1 MIASSDQVGFVQRS
15 VRRKRSEEVQPELLG
30 LHSGLLIQIFA
41 ALIANPNLLA
51 VLTTVI
57 DARGLL
63 AIRANDRD
71 VGNVDRCFHL
81 RNAT

>member
-1 MIASSDQVGFVQRS
+1 M
-15 VRRKRSEEVQPELLG
+15 LL
-30 LHSGLLIQIFA
+30 LLINVLA

>member
-1 MIASSDQVGFVQRS
+1 MGASSNRADFVQRC
-15 VRRKRSEEVQPELLG
+15 VRRKRSEGAHPELLVDV
-30 LHSGLLIQIFA
+30 FA
-41 ALIANPNLLA
+41 ALIANANLLA
-51 VLTTVI
+51 VLTTII
-57 DARGLL
+57 DTRGLL

>member
-30 LHSGLLIQIFA
+30 PHPELLVDVFA
-41 ALIANPNLLA
+41 TLIANANLLA
-51 VLTTVI
+51 VLTTII
-57 DARGLL
+57 DTRGLL

>member
-1 MIASSDQVGFVQRS
+1 MALVQRS

-30 LHSGLLIQIFA
+30 PHPELLVDVFA
-41 ALIANPNLLA
+41 TLIANANLLA

-57 DARGLL
+57 DAWAS

-71 VGNVDRCFHL
+71 WKRGSVLPSQKCHL
-81 RNAT
+81 KD